1 MTLRWGIL
9 STAAAARPI
18 VRAVRAVEGAEV
30 VAVGSREVRRA
41 EAFAAEHGIPRTHG
55 SYEAL
60 LDDADVDAVYVPLPN
75 ALHVPWSIRALEAG
89 KHVLCEKPL
98 ARRSAEVEAAFDAA
112 ERAGRVLME
121 GMMWRLHPRVEAL
134 GRLAREAVGEPRTV
148 RATFRFALPAGP
160 NVRLDP
166 ELDGGALMDVG
177 CYCVSALRLLCGE
190 PERVSAEAVTGPTGV
205 DERIVATLRFPGDVL
220 GTLDCAMDAPPHAS
234 LELAGTAGR
243 LLVADPWPVPGRVTI
258 ERPGEVA
265 ATDDSPTAAELV
277 ASGDSAVDADEVA
290 AADSSLDPFVVELR
304 EFGDAVRDGR
314 EPRLGRTDAVA
325 QARVLEALRRS
336 ADTGEAVVLTER

>member
-1 MTLRWGIL
+1 MTGGRRRAPQPRRGRDDLGVTLRWGIL

-18 VRAVRAVEGAEV
+18 VRAARAVEGAEV
-30 VAVGSREVRRA
+30 VAVASRDVARA
-41 EAFAAEHGIPRTHG
+41 DAFAAEHGIPRAHG

-60 LDDADVDAVYVPLPN
+60 LDDAEVDAVYVPLPN
-75 ALHVPWSIRALEAG
+75 ALHVPWSIRALDAG
-89 KHVLCEKPL
+89 KHVLSEKPL
-98 ARRSAEVEAAFDAA
+98 ARRPADVEAAFDAA

-148 RATFRFALPAGP
+148 RATFRFTLPDGP
-160 NVRLDP
+160 DVRRDP

-205 DERIVATLRFPGDVL
+205 DERVVATLRFPGDVL
-220 GTLDCAMDAPPHAS
+220 GTLDCAMDAPQHAS

-243 LLVADPWPVPGRVTI
+243 LLVADPWPVPGAIT
-258 ERPGEVA
+258 
-265 ATDDSPTAAELV
+265 
-277 ASGDSAVDADEVA
+277 VDGDEVA
-290 AADSSLDPFVVELR
+290 APGTDLDPFVVELQV
-304 EFGDAVRDGR
+304 FGDAVGEAR
-314 EPRLGRTDAVA
+314 EPRLGRADAVA
-325 QARVLEALRRS
+325 QARVLDALRRS
-336 ADTGEAVVLTER
+336 ADTGEPVALTER

>member
-18 VRAVRAVEGAEV
+18 VRAARAVDGAEV
-30 VAVGSREVRRA
+30 VAVASRDLRRA
-41 EAFAAEHGIPRTHG
+41 EAFAAEHGIPRSHG

-60 LDDADVDAVYVPLPN
+60 LEDRDVDAVYVPLPN

-89 KHVLCEKPL
+89 KHALCEKPL
-98 ARRSAEVEAAFDAA
+98 ARRPVDVDAAFDAA

-121 GMMWRLHPRVEAL
+121 GMMWRLHPRVETL

-148 RATFRFALPAGP
+148 RATFRFTLADGP
-160 NVRLDP
+160 NVRRDP

-177 CYCVSALRLLCGE
+177 CYCVSALRMLCGE
-190 PERVSAEAVTGPTGV
+190 PERVSAEAVIGSTGV
-205 DERIVATLRFPGDVL
+205 DERVVATLRFPNDVL

-265 ATDDSPTAAELV
+265 DTDDSPTADELV
-277 ASGDSAVDADEVA
+277 ASGDSAADSDEL
-290 AADSSLDPFVVELR
+290 AADASLDPFVVELR
-304 EFGDAVRDGR
+304 EFGDAVREGR
-314 EPRLGRTDAVA
+314 EPRLGRADAIA

-336 ADTGEAVVLTER
+336 ADAGEPVLFTER

>member
-9 STAAAARPI
+9 STASAARPI
-18 VRAVRAVEGAEV
+18 VRAARAVDGAEV
-30 VAVGSREVRRA
+30 VAVASRDLRRA
-41 EAFAAEHGIPRTHG
+41 EAFGAEHGIPRAHG

-60 LDDADVDAVYVPLPN
+60 LEDPEVEAVYVPLPN

-98 ARRSAEVEAAFDAA
+98 ARRPADVEAAFDAA

-148 RATFRFALPAGP
+148 RATFRFTLPDGP
-160 NVRLDP
+160 NVRRDP

-190 PERVSAEAVTGPTGV
+190 PERVSADAVTGPTGV
-205 DERIVATLRFPGDVL
+205 DERVVATLRFPGDVL
-220 GTLDCAMDAPPHAS
+220 GTLDCAMDAPQHAS
-234 LELAGTAGR
+234 LELTGTAAR

-258 ERPGEVA
+258 
-265 ATDDSPTAAELV
+265 
-277 ASGDSAVDADEVA
+277 DSAADTDRVVA

-304 EFGDAVRDGR
+304 EFGDAVRERR

-325 QARVLEALRRS
+325 QARVLDALRRS
-336 ADTGEAVVLTER
+336 ADTGKPVLLTSR

>member
-18 VRAVRAVEGAEV
+18 VRAARAVEGAEV
-30 VAVGSREVRRA
+30 VAVASRDLARA
-41 EAFAAEHGIPRTHG
+41 EAFAAEHGIPRAHG

-60 LDDADVDAVYVPLPN
+60 LDDAEVDAVYVPLPN

-89 KHVLCEKPL
+89 RHVLSEKPL
-98 ARRSAEVEAAFDAA
+98 ARRPADVEAAFDAA

-148 RATFRFALPAGP
+148 RATFRFTLPDGP
-160 NVRLDP
+160 DVRRDP

-190 PERVSAEAVTGPTGV
+190 PERVSAEAVTGPTGI
-205 DERIVATLRFPGDVL
+205 DERVVATLRFPGDVL
-220 GTLDCAMDAPPHAS
+220 GTLDCAMDAPQHAS
-234 LELAGTAGR
+234 LELVGTVGR
-243 LLVADPWPVPGRVTI
+243 LLVADPWPVPGRVTV
-258 ERPGEVA
+258 ERPDDVA
-265 ATDDSPTAAELV
+265 DS
-277 ASGDSAVDADEVA
+277 DAL
-290 AADSSLDPFVVELR
+290 AADASLDPFVVELQ
-304 EFGDAVRDGR
+304 EFGDAVREGR

-325 QARVLEALRRS
+325 QARVLDALRRS
-336 ADTGEAVVLTER
+336 ADTGEPVALTER

>member
-18 VRAVRAVEGAEV
+18 VRAARAVEGAEV
-30 VAVGSREVRRA
+30 VAVASRDLARA
-41 EAFAAEHGIPRTHG
+41 EAFAAEHGIPRAHG

-60 LDDADVDAVYVPLPN
+60 LDDAEVDAVYVPLPN

-89 KHVLCEKPL
+89 RHVLSEKPL
-98 ARRSAEVEAAFDAA
+98 ARRPADVEAAFDAA

-148 RATFRFALPAGP
+148 RATFRFTLPDGP
-160 NVRLDP
+160 DVRRDP

-190 PERVSAEAVTGPTGV
+190 PERVSAEAVTGPTGI
-205 DERIVATLRFPGDVL
+205 DERVVATLRFPGDVL
-220 GTLDCAMDAPPHAS
+220 GTLDCAMDAPQHAS

-243 LLVADPWPVPGRVTI
+243 LLVADPWPVPGHVTI
-258 ERPGEVA
+258 ERP
-265 ATDDSPTAAELV
+265 DDV
-277 ASGDSAVDADEVA
+277 
-290 AADSSLDPFVVELR
+290 ADSDALAGDASLDPFVVELQ
-304 EFGDAVRDGR
+304 EFGDAVREGR
-314 EPRLGRTDAVA
+314 EPRLGRADAVA

-336 ADTGEAVVLTER
+336 ADTGEPVDLTER